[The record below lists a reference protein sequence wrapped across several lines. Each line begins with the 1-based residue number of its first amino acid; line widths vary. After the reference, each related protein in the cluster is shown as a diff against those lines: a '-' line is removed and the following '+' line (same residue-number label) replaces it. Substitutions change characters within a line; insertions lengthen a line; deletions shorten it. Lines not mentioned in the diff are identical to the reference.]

1 MSSTHLITDR
11 NRQKWSSLK
20 FYQLCVT
27 CYSHCLPKVNQFFGY
42 SDPLEQLIIQFYDLL
57 LSNWK
62 SSLTWVTHD
71 LQKYSNI
78 NQYRCNEFFRK
89 ETQTKVKRPFLTS
102 VTAWIDAPCFRRS
115 SITFILFFLHAM
127 CRGVKP
133 FCKWERTH
141 FFGTLYILKGKPV
154 YGSHTKHS
162 SVITKLFPSL
172 FWLQLN
178 CLCKRE
184 KNLLKRKESD
194 LTYTATFLYDIYCP
208 F

>member
-89 ETQTKVKRPFLTS
+89 ETQTKVKRPLLTS

-133 FCKWERTH
+133 FCEWERTH
-141 FFGTLYILKGKPV
+141 VFWYFAHIKRQTCVWKSHKAFLCDNKTLSRFVLA
-154 YGSHTKHS
+154 S
-162 SVITKLFPSL
+162 
-172 FWLQLN
+172 LN